1 MKTRQITGFFA
12 GLLSGGIVG
21 AAVIILLAPR
31 SGSDTRQAL
40 IDKVND
46 IIDAGREAVAAR
58 RQELRGQYEAAIQI
72 PLAPAEQ
79 ESA

>member
-1 MKTRQITGFFA
+1 MKIRQIIGFFA

-21 AAVIILLAPR
+21 AAVVILLAPR
-31 SGSDTRQAL
+31 SGSETRQAL

-46 IIDAGREAVAAR
+46 IIDTGKEAVEVR
-58 RQELRGQYEAAIQI
+58 RQELRGQYETAIQI
-72 PLAPAEQ
+72 PLAPVEQ